1 MFNFGRR
8 LRQIREEQGLTQKQF
23 AERIGSTERGVRR
36 YEAGERE
43 PAFRVIIS
51 ILDNVNVDA
60 NYLLGR
66 TDSPNGVTQAAL

>member
-1 MFNFGRR
+1 MFDFGRR